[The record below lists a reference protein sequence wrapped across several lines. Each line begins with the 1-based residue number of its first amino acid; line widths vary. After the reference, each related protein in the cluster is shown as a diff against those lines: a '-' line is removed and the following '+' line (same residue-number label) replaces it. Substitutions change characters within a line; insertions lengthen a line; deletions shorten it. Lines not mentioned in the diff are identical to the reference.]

1 MLQRRAWRSKGE
13 GVSFANSIS
22 TVTGCQ
28 FWRAIALLSCYQPAA
43 APFAARQQMGRN
55 MKQVAKMN
63 ISLNPQMLAPVF
75 WIKWGASILQIAG
88 YAATGFGLA
97 PINIYCFLG
106 GLLGWLMVGV
116 IWRDRALILVHLVA
130 LGVMIMGMISA

>member
-1 MLQRRAWRSKGE
+1 
-13 GVSFANSIS
+13 
-22 TVTGCQ
+22 
-28 FWRAIALLSCYQPAA
+28 
-43 APFAARQQMGRN
+43 
-55 MKQVAKMN
+55 MKQVARMN